1 MITGDSIE
9 NALYVAKKCE
19 IITEEEANIDG
30 IWLTGEQ
37 FRRNYNDVNKFKQI
51 KDRLR
56 VIARATAADK
66 MLLVNLIQA
75 AGGKVAMTGKTIADA
90 TALRE
95 ANVGLCM
102 GTGC

>member
-37 FRRNYNDVNKFKQI
+37 FRRNYNMSINSSRSRTDLESLPELQ
-51 KDRLR
+51 
-56 VIARATAADK
+56 
-66 MLLVNLIQA
+66 LLTRCFL
-75 AGGKVAMTGKTIADA
+75 
-90 TALRE
+90 
-95 ANVGLCM
+95 
-102 GTGC
+102 